1 MPSIAIIPN
10 MTWKE
15 KWRQCN
21 ENENEK
27 ILIQLA
33 ITSTYEQGIAII
45 HPFDYFFWDFV
56 KTKVYA
62 GRKGKPFSK
71 EEELQRE
78 IRAVWQDC
86 AADIATRRK
95 AIRQLIPR
103 LKAVREKNGHSI
115 KMLLG
120 KNT

>member
-1 MPSIAIIPN
+1 MPTIAIIPN

-115 KMLLG
+115 KMLFG
-120 KNT
+120 

>member
-1 MPSIAIIPN
+1 MPTIAIIPN

-15 KWRQCN
+15 KLRQCN

-62 GRKGKPFSK
+62 VRKGKPFSN

>member
-1 MPSIAIIPN
+1 M
-10 MTWKE
+10 
-15 KWRQCN
+15 
-21 ENENEK
+21 
-27 ILIQLA
+27 